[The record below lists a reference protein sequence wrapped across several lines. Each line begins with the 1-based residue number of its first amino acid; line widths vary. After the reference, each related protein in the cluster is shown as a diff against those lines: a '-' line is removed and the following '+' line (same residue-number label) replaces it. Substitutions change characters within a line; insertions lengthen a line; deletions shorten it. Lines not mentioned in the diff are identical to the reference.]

1 MQIVQDYAEEY
12 DKVCEAF
19 AGMVESLPRV
29 EIYADTFSGSTLLHD
44 SIQDVFV
51 SSLHFWMKACKF
63 YRRHRLFNLLRA
75 SWNDYNI
82 EFSRLENAMK
92 NAVDR
97 VERGG
102 IAEHIK
108 EAKAF
113 RVEQQLI
120 SEKNLQTSAIRGSRR
135 TD

>member
-1 MQIVQDYAEEY
+1 
-12 DKVCEAF
+12 
-19 AGMVESLPRV
+19 MVESPPRI
-29 EIYADTFSGSTLLHD
+29 EIYAETFPGSTLLHD
-44 SIQDVFV
+44 SIHDIFV

-75 SWNDYNI
+75 TRNDYDL

-97 VERGG
+97 VERAG
-102 IAEHIK
+102 IVEHIK

-113 RVEQQLI
+113 RVEQ
-120 SEKNLQTSAIRGSRR
+120 
-135 TD
+135 